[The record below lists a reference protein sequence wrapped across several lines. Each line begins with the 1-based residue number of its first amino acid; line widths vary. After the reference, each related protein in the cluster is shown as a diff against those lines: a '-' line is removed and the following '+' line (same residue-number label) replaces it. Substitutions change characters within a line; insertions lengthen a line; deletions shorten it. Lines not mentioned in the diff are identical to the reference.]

1 MSALLLQVAVKA
13 SVVFLAT
20 WIVTMTMRRQSAAAR
35 HLVWTFGIS
44 AALLLPVLG
53 AATPAWDVSMST
65 APPIVAVQT
74 PADAPSTAAVDAP
87 ASDAA
92 SVALQPA
99 TPAPRAGNGGM
110 TTPTIL
116 VSLWL
121 CGVLVSLLKLAGGVW
136 RLRSIA
142 SSASV
147 ADSDEWV
154 SEAVHAASAL
164 QLQTAVSLRTTART
178 VVPVVCGIWRPTILL
193 PLTAAGW
200 SLERRRVVLLHESA
214 HVKRHDCATLT
225 LARVAAALHWFNPL
239 AYVAMKQLRAEQE
252 RAADDLVLMAGTEA
266 SAYADHLLEIARAF
280 RASAPIG
287 ATALAMARPSEIEGR
302 LLAILE
308 PSRSRRPLSRAVR
321 NAAAVVFALA
331 LMPLAALQVSASTTG
346 AAMQVP
352 APHWTAMQRS
362 IEVPPPVAVEFS
374 QIVPS
379 PRPAPPAQNAPPPVP
394 PAPLAPPAPPAQ
406 ATRPDEAT
414 RKRIADA
421 LMVALD
427 DSNQRVR
434 EQALN
439 TLISMRD
446 ERAIPALIKALAD
459 PTPEVRERAAT
470 GLGNMR
476 DGRAVAPLLQAL
488 RDANAN
494 VRRRAAWAL
503 GVIADPTAI
512 DGLTAALK
520 DADPTVRE
528 QAAES
533 LGRIARGRSSASASF
548 SQSFD
553 VNLSMMKQDALREL
567 EVHTEDLKKLQEE
580 LNSWRLQPAPR

>member
-35 HLVWTFGIS
+35 HLVWTLGIS

-53 AATPAWDVSMST
+53 AATPAWDVSMPT

-116 VSLWL
+116 ISLWL

-147 ADSDEWV
+147 VDSDEWV

-164 QLQTAVSLRTTART
+164 RLRTAVSLRTTART

-239 AYVAMKQLRAEQE
+239 AYVALKQLRAEQE

-321 NAAAVVFALA
+321 
-331 LMPLAALQVSASTTG
+331 
-346 AAMQVP
+346 
-352 APHWTAMQRS
+352 
-362 IEVPPPVAVEFS
+362 
-374 QIVPS
+374 
-379 PRPAPPAQNAPPPVP
+379 
-394 PAPLAPPAPPAQ
+394 
-406 ATRPDEAT
+406 
-414 RKRIADA
+414 
-421 LMVALD
+421 
-427 DSNQRVR
+427 
-434 EQALN
+434 
-439 TLISMRD
+439 
-446 ERAIPALIKALAD
+446 
-459 PTPEVRERAAT
+459 
-470 GLGNMR
+470 
-476 DGRAVAPLLQAL
+476 
-488 RDANAN
+488 
-494 VRRRAAWAL
+494 
-503 GVIADPTAI
+503 
-512 DGLTAALK
+512 
-520 DADPTVRE
+520 
-528 QAAES
+528 
-533 LGRIARGRSSASASF
+533 
-548 SQSFD
+548 
-553 VNLSMMKQDALREL
+553 
-567 EVHTEDLKKLQEE
+567 
-580 LNSWRLQPAPR
+580 